1 MAEVLSK
8 NKKRLSLNGWFHSE
22 GKHLQ
27 STNSEV
33 LELKETLPNDKEYL
47 LEDYFLYNYLE
58 FNNQL
63 DIKASFVSDSEIQLD
78 EFIVPSFWEEI
89 NNALRNDNVKWNF
102 IGPANIRYVLK
113 KFQQENILKIKKKL
127 IFLEIM
133 N

>member
-22 GKHLQ
+22 GKNLQ
-27 STNSEV
+27 STNCAA
-33 LELKETLPNDKEYL
+33 LELKETLPNDKEYT

-63 DIKASFVSDSEIQLD
+63 DIKGSFISDSEIQLD

-89 NNALRNDNVKWNF
+89 NAALKNDNVKWNF
-102 IGPANIRYVLK
+102 VGPANIRFVT
-113 KFQQENILKIKKKL
+113 KL
-127 IFLEIM
+127 YFY
-133 N
+133 